1 MKEPQSMRLSRR
13 ILMHTAIICGSM
25 LIAGSALMAE
35 DIKALKQALAKV
47 DDVKD
52 LKKILANGKNFTDA
66 EKELI
71 REKRQALQGKANK
84 VPARVEPV
92 PPIAQVKPDPKNHMG
107 FEKRIV
113 VDSTKIVQS
122 IDSRIDAKLAEKS
135 IDKSP
140 IASDAEFMRRVYL
153 DINGMIPTAEEAA
166 AFLDS
171 KDPLKRSKLIDELL
185 ASDKYGRHQ
194 ADIWQSLLVERTS
207 DNRRIKVSPLTTW
220 LDDKFNANT
229 PWNKLVSELVTASGG
244 QDQNGAVTFF
254 LAGLTVDKMTDSV
267 CSLFLG
273 VQLQCAQ
280 CHNHPFTDWKQEEY
294 WGMAQF
300 FMRVR
305 PNNNNNKQLKDGA
318 MPGIEES
325 SKGKPKNL
333 PEAYKQVNAK
343 FLGGAEPKLPASD
356 PVRPV
361 LAGWLTDSKNPF
373 FAKAMVNR
381 VWSQF
386 FARGFVNPI
395 DDMHDLNP
403 ASHPELLNELT
414 AQFTASNFDL
424 KQLVRGICNSQAYQR
439 TSRPEGNNAKDKT
452 LFSHMPLKVLTGEQ
466 LYDSLTEIV
475 GLQKDDR
482 QAGKAGK
489 GVENTP
495 RLRYVEFFNVADVPN
510 PMEYEAGIPQAL
522 KLMNS
527 AQLSQSPRLVSE
539 LARNGGTPSKVI
551 ETMYLMTLSRRPT
564 DIESKRMMTFVAQ
577 NNATA
582 YADILWALMN
592 SSEFTINH

>member
-1 MKEPQSMRLSRR
+1 MRLSRR

-52 LKKILANGKNFTDA
+52 LKKILANNKNLTPA
-66 EKELI
+66 EMELI

-122 IDSRIDAKLAEKS
+122 VDSRIDAKLAEKS